1 MILGYILWIYILIL
15 LARVLI
21 SWVDADPYNPFV
33 QFLYRVT
40 EPILAPIR
48 YRMPDLGGFDLSP
61 IIVYLIILFLQE
73 FLVKSLYEIAAIFR

>member
-21 SWVDADPYNPFV
+21 SWVDSDPYNPFV

>member
-1 MILGYILWIYILIL
+1 VFVL

-21 SWVDADPYNPFV
+21 SWVEADPYNPFV

-48 YRMPDLGGFDLSP
+48 YRIPDLGGFDLSP
-61 IIVYLIILFLQE
+61 IVVYLIILFLQE
-73 FLVKSLYEIAAIFR
+73 FLVKSLYQVADLFR